1 MRESEGTRSDIQLW
15 GDEAWYE
22 KSRREH
28 IRISNRRCLNIN
40 NGNKGI
46 SYIYHNICEYW
57 EGWMWIW
64 EANAGWSSEGEK
76 SDCGFLSSHLHQ
88 NFPHKPQSEH
98 PWPRNVFL
106 NILIFVSK
114 ICCCIF
120 LFALF
125 IISWSLSKSIIQE
138 SSQTQPKV
146 FTLILRQT
154 QPSSQ
159 AWHKL
164 IHSNTINQISDIFL
178 PKNS

>member
-1 MRESEGTRSDIQLW
+1 MTCLQVSGDSKKIGYVYTRVLT
-15 GDEAWYE
+15 Y
-22 KSRREH
+22 
-28 IRISNRRCLNIN
+28 
-40 NGNKGI
+40 NKLF
-46 SYIYHNICEYW
+46 S
-57 EGWMWIW
+57 
-64 EANAGWSSEGEK
+64 
-76 SDCGFLSSHLHQ
+76 LQPLHQ
-88 NFPHKPQSEH
+88 NFPHKPPSEH

-106 NILIFVSK
+106 DILIFVSK

-178 PKNS
+178 PKNNKKTRQRNETMWKGMWWDKIIR

>member
-64 EANAGWSSEGEK
+64 EANAGWLSEVEK
-76 SDCGFLSSHLHQ
+76 SDCGFLSSRLHQ

-106 NILIFVSK
+106 DILIFVSK

-125 IISWSLSKSIIQE
+125 ILSRSLSKSIIQE